1 MLHAMKA
8 KNHEMHFEYVP
19 KPEVIGPEG
28 RQYFLYAFWIF
39 GQCVKAFKHYCDVLS
54 IDGTFLMGK
63 YEGILLIAI
72 GIDADHQLVTLAFA
86 IMEKE
91 NSGSWG

>member
-28 RQYFLYAFWIF
+28 RQYFLYAFWIL
-39 GQCVKAFKHYCDVLS
+39 GQCVKVFKHYCDVLS

-72 GIDADHQLVTLAFA
+72 GIDADHQLVPLAFA

-91 NSGSWG
+91 NSGS

>member
-1 MLHAMKA
+1 
-8 KNHEMHFEYVP
+8 
-19 KPEVIGPEG
+19 
-28 RQYFLYAFWIF
+28 
-39 GQCVKAFKHYCDVLS
+39 VKAFKHYCDVLS

-72 GIDADHQLVTLAFA
+72 GIDADHQLVPLAFA

-91 NSGSWG
+91 NSGS